1 MYKKTPVLIGGI
13 FCQRSAYLQG
23 GCLCINDASA
33 PVKQTTV
40 LAFCVP
46 VYMPAD
52 TGNTTGSESGQ
63 AMGGDAAKMEV
74 PGFIFIGGHKG

>member
-1 MYKKTPVLIGGI
+1 MNSSH
-13 FCQRSAYLQG
+13 RSSLSESVYLQA
-23 GCLCINDASA
+23 GCLSINDAAA

-52 TGNTTGSESGQ
+52 RGIQLGQ
-63 AMGGDAAKMEV
+63 R
-74 PGFIFIGGHKG
+74 GGHRVLLCDDQVRFQ